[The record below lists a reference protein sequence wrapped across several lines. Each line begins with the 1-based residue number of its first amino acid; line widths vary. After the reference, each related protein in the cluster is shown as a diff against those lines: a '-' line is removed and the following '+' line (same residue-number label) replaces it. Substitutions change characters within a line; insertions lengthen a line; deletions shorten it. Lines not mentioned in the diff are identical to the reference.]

1 MAALF
6 ASWSRNPPLAR
17 KRPGVRSSAV
27 HDGLARPPSLRY
39 ATTAP
44 TGGKGIGAG
53 GCGYPTGIR
62 SGAGEF
68 RLWGE
73 DAVARQLTTRAQVN
87 GYRFMIRRLEHA
99 LVRRD
104 VRMIDDPMRS
114 QTNALAVGAV
124 LAVVILAGCAIWG
137 MIRPQGAI
145 GDSVIVVGKNS
156 GALYVVV
163 SERLHPVLNL
173 ASARLI
179 TGKSDSP
186 RSVADKKLTSY
197 PRGPLLG
204 IPGAPSALPGP
215 ATGARAWTVCDQV
228 ESSSGGGT
236 VRLSVIAAPTP
247 DPGTAAPASRQT
259 ALLISHAD
267 KTFLVYRPDGD
278 GTAVRAE
285 VDLNSVEVRSV
296 LRLDGIEPRPVSSGL
311 LALLPEVP
319 PIAVPSIPGRGRK
332 GVLSEPG
339 VTVGSVVRTVAVDD
353 TVSYYVV
360 LPRAVQKV
368 GRVAAEILRTAD
380 ARGSGAVTTVS
391 PARIAALTTTTE
403 LAVGDFPATVP
414 TVASV
419 ENRPVACQSWSPA
432 SGATPGAMR
441 LLLSSALPVPDGAA
455 PVSVAGADG
464 GGPAVDSVYLRPG
477 SGEPVIVTG
486 AETRSPRAESR
497 YYIGDSGVRYGVAD
511 QQTAAVLG
519 LTQDPVPVPWPIVS
533 LLPAGPTLT
542 RSAALVAHDG
552 VGQG

>member
-1 MAALF
+1 M
-6 ASWSRNPPLAR
+6 
-17 KRPGVRSSAV
+17 
-27 HDGLARPPSLRY
+27 
-39 ATTAP
+39 
-44 TGGKGIGAG
+44 
-53 GCGYPTGIR
+53 
-62 SGAGEF
+62 
-68 RLWGE
+68 
-73 DAVARQLTTRAQVN
+73 ARQLTTRAQVN

-163 SERLHPVLNL
+163 ADRLHPVLNL

-186 RSVADKKLTSY
+186 RSVADKKLATY

-215 ATGARAWTVCDQV
+215 AVGTRVWTVCDQV
-228 ESSSGGGT
+228 ESSSGGGGS
-236 VRLSVIAAPTP
+236 VRLSVITAPPPGPGAAV
-247 DPGTAAPASRQT
+247 PASRHT
-259 ALLISHAD
+259 ALLISQAD

-278 GTAVRAE
+278 GSAVRAE

-311 LALLPEVP
+311 LALFPEVP
-319 PIAVPSIPGRGRK
+319 PIAVPTIAGKGRK
-332 GVLSEPG
+332 GVLTEPG
-339 VTVGSVVRTVAVDD
+339 VTVGSVVRSVAVDD

-360 LPRAVQKV
+360 LPGAVQKV

-380 ARGSGAVTTVS
+380 ARGSGAVTTVP
-391 PARIAALTTTTE
+391 PARIAALPTTSE
-403 LAVGDFPATVP
+403 LPVDDFPSLVP

-419 ENRPVACQSWSPA
+419 ENQSVVCQSWSPA
-432 SGATPGAMR
+432 SGATPGTMTM
-441 LLLSSALPVPDGAA
+441 LLGSAVPVPDGAF

-464 GGPAVDSVYLRPG
+464 GGPAVDSVYVRPG

-511 QQTAAVLG
+511 QQTATVLG